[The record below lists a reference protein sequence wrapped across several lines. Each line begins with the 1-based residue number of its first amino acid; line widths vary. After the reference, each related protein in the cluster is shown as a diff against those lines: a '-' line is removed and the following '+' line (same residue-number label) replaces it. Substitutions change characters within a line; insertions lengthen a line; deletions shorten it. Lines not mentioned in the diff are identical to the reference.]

1 MRFCAGCF
9 TNAAVNKCSVHSSRR
24 LKVLDHGSRFNN
36 FEPRLT
42 VVRIERP
49 DRTGVDLDTA
59 EFVVT
64 FGGAKDDVGA
74 VIIAKPKGV
83 SALTELLE
91 KLSISAPAIDT
102 ATRMLAALPSHVIHD
117 VTLTREVLRRLG
129 I

>member
-1 MRFCAGCF
+1 MA
-9 TNAAVNKCSVHSSRR
+9 
-24 LKVLDHGSRFNN
+24 LRFNN

-91 KLSISAPAIDT
+91 KLSISTPAIDT